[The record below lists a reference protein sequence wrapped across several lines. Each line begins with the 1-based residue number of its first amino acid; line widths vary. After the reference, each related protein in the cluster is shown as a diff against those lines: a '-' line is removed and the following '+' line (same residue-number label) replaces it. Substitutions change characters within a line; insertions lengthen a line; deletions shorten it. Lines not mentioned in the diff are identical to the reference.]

1 MSVVLVGP
9 VVLCANAVS
18 GMVFGLSKGSVGSSS
33 IGILYGSTMIGL
45 TVTWL

>member
-1 MSVVLVGP
+1 MSVALVGP
-9 VVLCANAVS
+9 VLLCVNTVFDMVLGWSYN
-18 GMVFGLSKGSVGSSS
+18 SVGSSS